1 MSRPDTR
8 DFARLFLR
16 DTPMMDTRAPLE
28 FSRGAFPHTVSLPLM
43 TDAERAKVGTC
54 YKQKGQ
60 DEAIKLG
67 HQLVGGKVKEERLA
81 RWLEFARQHPE
92 GYLYCFRGGLRSQIV
107 QQWMKEAGCEYPRI
121 TGGYKAMRRFLIDTF
136 TGIVA
141 QGEFRILA
149 GHTGCAKTDI
159 LNSLPDS
166 IDLEGLAHHRGST
179 FGKRPGGQP
188 SQIDFENALAIAL
201 FRQHHA
207 RSHTPV
213 LLEDESLLIGRCALP
228 ADLRDKMQNSPL
240 IVVDATLEERV
251 EHSFRNYI
259 LHKLHEWQ
267 RVAGE
272 EQGFAEFS
280 GDLRHSLQKIQKRL
294 GGVRYQQLQMLLEQS
309 LSEHER
315 GDNSLHRVWI
325 KLLLQEYYDP
335 MYDFQMTQKQGRIIF
350 RGPAAAVQEFWLNQ
364 AGIINNSPKGTPL

>member
-1 MSRPDTR
+1 MSRPDTQ
-8 DFARLFLR
+8 DFASLFLR

-28 FSRGAFPHTVSLPLM
+28 FKKGAFPHTVSLPLM

-81 RWLEFARQHPE
+81 RWLEFARQHPD

-107 QQWMKEAGCEYPRI
+107 QQWLKDAGMEYPRI

-136 TGIVA
+136 SGIVA
-141 QGEFRILA
+141 QGQFRILA

-188 SQIDFENALAIAL
+188 SQIDFENTLAIAL
-201 FRQHHA
+201 FRQQHA
-207 RSHTPV
+207 RPQAPV
-213 LLEDESLLIGRCALP
+213 LLEDESLLIGRCAIP
-228 ADLRDKMQNSPL
+228 PDLREKMQQSPL
-240 IVVDATLEERV
+240 IVVDASLEERV

-259 LHKLHEWQ
+259 LHKLGEWQ
-267 RVAGE
+267 QTLGE
-272 EQGFAEFS
+272 EQGFVEFAA
-280 GDLRHSLQKIQKRL
+280 DLRQSLQKIHKRL
-294 GGVRYQQLQMLLEQS
+294 GGVRYQQLQDLLEQA
-309 LSEHER
+309 LQAHEC
-315 GDNSLHRVWI
+315 GDNNLHRGWI
-325 KLLLQEYYDP
+325 TLLLQDYYDP
-335 MYDFQMTQKQGRIIF
+335 MYDFQMSQKQSRILF
-350 RGPAAAVQEFWLNQ
+350 RGNAAAVREFWLSGQ
-364 AGIINNSPKGTPL
+364 HHS

>member
-1 MSRPDTR
+1 MSRPDTQ
-8 DFARLFLR
+8 DFASLFLR
-16 DTPMMDTRAPLE
+16 DTPLMDTRAPLE
-28 FSRGAFPHTVSLPLM
+28 FKKGAFPHTVSLPLM

-81 RWLEFARQHPE
+81 LWLEFARQHPD

-107 QQWMKEAGCEYPRI
+107 QQWLKDAGVEYPRI

-136 TGIVA
+136 STIVA
-141 QGEFRILA
+141 QGQFRVLA

-188 SQIDFENALAIAL
+188 SQIDFENTLAIAL

-207 RSHTPV
+207 HPQAPV
-213 LLEDESLLIGRCALP
+213 LLEDESLLIGRCAIP
-228 ADLRDKMQNSPL
+228 PDLREKMQQSPL
-240 IVVDATLEERV
+240 IVVDASLEERV

-259 LHKLHEWQ
+259 LHKLGEWQ
-267 RVAGE
+267 QTLGE
-272 EQGFAEFS
+272 EQGFVEFAA
-280 GDLRHSLQKIQKRL
+280 DLRQSLQKIHKRL
-294 GGVRYQQLQMLLEQS
+294 GGVRYQQLQDLLEQA
-309 LSEHER
+309 LQAHEC
-315 GDNSLHRVWI
+315 GDNNLHRGWI
-325 KLLLQEYYDP
+325 TLLLQDYYDP
-335 MYDFQMTQKQGRIIF
+335 MYDFQMGQKQGRILF
-350 RGPAAAVQEFWLNQ
+350 RGNAAAVREFWLSGQ
-364 AGIINNSPKGTPL
+364 HHS

>member
-1 MSRPDTR
+1 MSRPDTQ
-8 DFARLFLR
+8 DFASLFLR

-28 FSRGAFPHTVSLPLM
+28 FKKGAFPHTVSLPLM

-81 RWLEFARQHPE
+81 RWLEFTRQHPD

-107 QQWMKEAGCEYPRI
+107 QQWLKDAGVEYPRI

-136 TGIVA
+136 STIVA

-188 SQIDFENALAIAL
+188 SQIDFENTLAIAL

-207 RSHTPV
+207 HPQAPV
-213 LLEDESLLIGRCALP
+213 LLEDESLLIGRCAIP
-228 ADLRDKMQNSPL
+228 PDLREKMQQSPL
-240 IVVDATLEERV
+240 IVVDASLEERV

-259 LHKLHEWQ
+259 LHKLGEWQ
-267 RVAGE
+267 QTLGE
-272 EQGFAEFS
+272 EQGFVEFAA
-280 GDLRHSLQKIQKRL
+280 DLRQSLQKIHKRL
-294 GGVRYQQLQMLLEQS
+294 GGVRYQQLQDLLEQA
-309 LSEHER
+309 LQAHER
-315 GDNSLHRVWI
+315 GDNSLHRGWI
-325 KLLLQEYYDP
+325 TLLLQDYYDP
-335 MYDFQMTQKQGRIIF
+335 MYDFQMSQKQGRILF
-350 RGPAAAVQEFWLNQ
+350 RGNAAAVREFWLSGQ
-364 AGIINNSPKGTPL
+364 HDL

>member
-1 MSRPDTR
+1 MSRPDTQ
-8 DFARLFLR
+8 DFASLFLR

-28 FSRGAFPHTVSLPLM
+28 FKKGAFPHTVSLPLM

-81 RWLEFARQHPE
+81 LWLEFTRQHPD

-107 QQWMKEAGCEYPRI
+107 QQWLKDAGVEYPRI

-136 TGIVA
+136 STIVA
-141 QGEFRILA
+141 QGQFRVLA

-188 SQIDFENALAIAL
+188 SQIDFENTLAIAL

-207 RSHTPV
+207 HPQAPV
-213 LLEDESLLIGRCALP
+213 LLEDESLLIGRCAIP
-228 ADLRDKMQNSPL
+228 PDLREKMQQSPL
-240 IVVDATLEERV
+240 IVVDASLEERV

-259 LHKLHEWQ
+259 LHKLGEWQ
-267 RVAGE
+267 QTLGE
-272 EQGFAEFS
+272 EQGFVEFAA
-280 GDLRHSLQKIQKRL
+280 DLRQSLQKIHKRL
-294 GGVRYQQLQMLLEQS
+294 GGVRYQQLQDLLEQA
-309 LSEHER
+309 LQAHEC
-315 GDNSLHRVWI
+315 GDNNLHRGWI
-325 KLLLQEYYDP
+325 TLLLQDYYDP
-335 MYDFQMTQKQGRIIF
+335 MYDFQMSQKQGRILF
-350 RGPAAAVQEFWLNQ
+350 RGNAAAVREFWLSGQ
-364 AGIINNSPKGTPL
+364 HDL

>member
-1 MSRPDTR
+1 MSRPDTQ
-8 DFARLFLR
+8 DFASLFLR

-28 FSRGAFPHTVSLPLM
+28 FKKGAFPHTVSLPLM

-81 RWLEFARQHPE
+81 LWLEFTRQHPD

-107 QQWMKEAGCEYPRI
+107 QQWLKDAGVEYPRI

-136 TGIVA
+136 STIVA
-141 QGEFRILA
+141 QGQFRVLA

-188 SQIDFENALAIAL
+188 SQIDFENTLAIAL

-207 RSHTPV
+207 HPQAPV
-213 LLEDESLLIGRCALP
+213 LLEDESLLIGRCAIP
-228 ADLRDKMQNSPL
+228 PDLREKMQQSPL
-240 IVVDATLEERV
+240 IVVDASLEERV

-259 LHKLHEWQ
+259 LHKLGEWQ
-267 RVAGE
+267 QTLGE
-272 EQGFAEFS
+272 EQGFVEFAA
-280 GDLRHSLQKIQKRL
+280 DLRQSLQKIHKRL
-294 GGVRYQQLQMLLEQS
+294 GGVRYQQLQDLLEQA
-309 LSEHER
+309 LQAHER
-315 GDNSLHRVWI
+315 GDNNLHRGWI
-325 KLLLQEYYDP
+325 TLLLQDYYDP
-335 MYDFQMTQKQGRIIF
+335 MYDFQMSQKQGRILF
-350 RGPAAAVQEFWLNQ
+350 RGNAAAVREFWLS
-364 AGIINNSPKGTPL
+364 GKHHS

>member
-1 MSRPDTR
+1 MSRPDTQ
-8 DFARLFLR
+8 DFASLFLR

-28 FSRGAFPHTVSLPLM
+28 FKKGAFPHTVSLPLM

-81 RWLEFARQHPE
+81 LWLEFARQHPD

-107 QQWMKEAGCEYPRI
+107 QQWLKDAGVEYPRI

-136 TGIVA
+136 STIVA
-141 QGEFRILA
+141 QGQFRVLA

-188 SQIDFENALAIAL
+188 SQIDFENTLAIAL

-207 RSHTPV
+207 HPQAPV
-213 LLEDESLLIGRCALP
+213 LLEDESLLIGRCAIP
-228 ADLRDKMQNSPL
+228 PDLREKMQQSPL
-240 IVVDATLEERV
+240 IVVDASLEERV

-259 LHKLHEWQ
+259 LHKLGEWQ
-267 RVAGE
+267 QTLGE
-272 EQGFAEFS
+272 EQGFVEFAA
-280 GDLRHSLQKIQKRL
+280 DLRQSLQKIHKRL
-294 GGVRYQQLQMLLEQS
+294 GGVRYQQLQDLLEQA
-309 LSEHER
+309 LQAHEC
-315 GDNSLHRVWI
+315 GDNNLHRGWI
-325 KLLLQEYYDP
+325 TLLLQDYYDP
-335 MYDFQMTQKQGRIIF
+335 MYDFQMSQKQGRILF
-350 RGPAAAVQEFWLNQ
+350 RGNAAAVREFWLSGQ
-364 AGIINNSPKGTPL
+364 HHS